1 VSADVELLAAGLL
14 AAAAAFMT
22 AMKKGGTSG
31 SSSKRWPFRK
41 GTYNESW
48 DSPGSLYGPRT
59 SPITGKPVFHGG
71 IDIGAAEGT
80 PVLAIA
86 DGTII
91 GVWPNHAQAGNY
103 VHLSHDDGYSS
114 RYLHLDSIDVL
125 QGQRVRQGEQIGTAG
140 NTGSSTSSHLHLE
153 VWRHPDPYQVW
164 SSPDQYRIDPLD
176 YVRE

>member
-1 VSADVELLAAGLL
+1 MTVDAELLAAGLL
-14 AAAAAFMT
+14 AAAAAFT
-22 AMKKGGTSG
+22 AAMKRDGTASG
-31 SSSKRWPFRK
+31 SRRWPFRA
-41 GTYNESW
+41 GTYNKSW

-59 SPITGKPVFHGG
+59 SPITGEPVFHGG
-71 IDIGAAEGT
+71 IDIGAVEGT

-86 DGTII
+86 DGIII
-91 GVWPNHAQAGNY
+91 GTWPNHAQAGNY

-153 VWRHPDPYQVW
+153 VWKHPDPYQVW

-176 YVRE
+176 YVKE